1 MKAFRD
7 RSADIEKMKGK
18 VVAISA
24 DDTDTLKSW
33 RDELKAPQT
42 FVSDYDLNIIR
53 LYDVKMTLVGVA
65 QRHTFVIGP
74 GRKVLSHVSGSDAI
88 NPDGAIAACPL
99 HGHDAPKT
107 EPATLQ
113 VKDGGQPA
121 K

>member
-7 RSADIEKMKGK
+7 RSAEIEKLKGK
-18 VVAISA
+18 VVAVSS
-24 DDTDTLKSW
+24 DDADTLKSW

-42 FVSDYDLNIIR
+42 FVSDPDLTLIK
-53 LYDVKMTLVGVA
+53 LYDVKMTLVGIA

-74 GRKVLSHVSGSDAI
+74 GRKVLSHESGSDAI
-88 NPDGAIAACPL
+88 NPEGAIAACPL
-99 HGHDAPKT
+99 HGHD
-107 EPATLQ
+107 TLQ